1 MAGNDGGPGALFK
14 SYERMGG
21 DGLEKKVLAS
31 CLLLTAWYPLQ

>member
-1 MAGNDGGPGALFK
+1 MAGNDGGPDALFK

-31 CLLLTAWYPLQ
+31 CCWGPGIF

>member
-21 DGLEKKVLAS
+21 DGLEKKAA
-31 CLLLTAWYPLQ
+31 CKLLLATWDPLQ